1 MTRLGGGRAPR
12 SARRLCLGGFVG
24 IGIMLGTLLGAA
36 PAASAHPL
44 GNFTVN
50 VYGGVIVRTDQVLVD
65 YVVDLAEIP
74 AYQAR
79 GAIDVDG
86 DGTVATE
93 EAGAWRDERC
103 GALAGGVQLSL
114 DGRRVR
120 LASTRAAI
128 SFPAGAGGLST
139 LRLECRLEAA
149 LAQPIAGPTTLSYV
163 DANYAGRLGW
173 REVTAAGDGVTLLS
187 ADVPSVSVSDR
198 LRSYPRDAL
207 SPGILEATLRARGGG
222 PRLASLPGPGQ
233 DSAAAA
239 APGRDAGILAA
250 LAGRP
255 DASPLLIGLMVI
267 VAIGVGALHALG
279 PGHGKA
285 LIGAALVAG
294 RASVR
299 QAVAI
304 GGAVSVMHTTSV
316 LGLGLLVVTA
326 ERVLPPERVY
336 PWLGLASG
344 LAALALGS
352 WLLVGRLHA
361 TGWRRSGGHDRGGA
375 AGHDHPHPHGAH
387 DHGVLSRPGLV
398 ALAFSGGILPSPSAL
413 VVLLTSI
420 SLGRTWLG
428 LVLIAAFSA
437 GLAASLIGVGLL
449 AVRAKASAARRLPR
463 RVMAWAPVAS
473 AAAIAVI
480 GVGLTARGLLQ
491 I

>member
-1 MTRLGGGRAPR
+1 
-12 SARRLCLGGFVG
+12 
-24 IGIMLGTLLGAA
+24 
-36 PAASAHPL
+36 
-44 GNFTVN
+44 
-50 VYGGVIVRTDQVLVD
+50 
-65 YVVDLAEIP
+65 
-74 AYQAR
+74 
-79 GAIDVDG
+79 
-86 DGTVATE
+86 
-93 EAGAWRDERC
+93 
-103 GALAGGVQLSL
+103 
-114 DGRRVR
+114 
-120 LASTRAAI
+120 
-128 SFPAGAGGLST
+128 
-139 LRLECRLEAA
+139 
-149 LAQPIAGPTTLSYV
+149 
-163 DANYAGRLGW
+163 
-173 REVTAAGDGVTLLS
+173 
-187 ADVPSVSVSDR
+187 
-198 LRSYPRDAL
+198 
-207 SPGILEATLRARGGG
+207 
-222 PRLASLPGPGQ
+222 
-233 DSAAAA
+233 
-239 APGRDAGILAA
+239 
-250 LAGRP
+250 
-255 DASPLLIGLMVI
+255 MVI